1 METPLHSQKLAVLSR
16 LIKES
21 SLTLEEA
28 LLLLKEE
35 ETEVVDNQPFKI
47 APYTPGTTTPWT
59 IPINN
64 PYGGILRDSGSG
76 TINPSG
82 IMFTTS
88 NNTLGSSFATS
99 LTNTNTEDANL

>member
-1 METPLHSQKLAVLSR
+1 METPLHSQKLAILSR

-28 LLLLKEE
+28 LLLLKDE

-47 APYTPGTTTPWT
+47 QPYTPGTTTPWT

-64 PYGGILRDSGSG
+64 PYGTILSSGSG
-76 TINPSG
+76 TVNPSG

-88 NNTLGSSFATS
+88 NNTLGSSFTAS

>member
-1 METPLHSQKLAVLSR
+1 METPLHSQKLAILSR

-28 LLLLKEE
+28 LLLLKDE

-47 APYTPGTTTPWT
+47 QPYTPGTTTPWT

-64 PYGGILRDSGSG
+64 PYGTILSSGNG
-76 TINPSG
+76 TVNPSG

-88 NNTLGSSFATS
+88 NNTLGSSLTAS

>member
-1 METPLHSQKLAVLSR
+1 METPLHSQKLAILSR

-28 LLLLKEE
+28 LLLLKDE
-35 ETEVVDNQPFKI
+35 ETEVVDNQPSTI
-47 APYTPGTTTPWT
+47 SNYPPLTTPFT
-59 IPINN
+59 IPLVNI
-64 PYGGILRDSGSG
+64 PHGTRTLSGSG
-76 TINPSG
+76 TINTSG

-88 NNTLGSSFATS
+88 NNTLGSSLTAS

>member
-1 METPLHSQKLAVLSR
+1 METPLHSQKLAILSR

-35 ETEVVDNQPFKI
+35 ETEVVDNQPHTI
-47 APYTPGTTTPWT
+47 SNYPPLTTPFT
-59 IPINN
+59 IPITK
-64 PYGGILRDSGSG
+64 PYGTRTLGGSG

-88 NNTLGSSFATS
+88 NNTLGSSLTAS

>member
-1 METPLHSQKLAVLSR
+1 METPLHSQKLAILSR

-47 APYTPGTTTPWT
+47 QPYTPGTTTPWT
-59 IPINN
+59 LPITN
-64 PYGGILRDSGSG
+64 PYGTLGGSG

-88 NNTLGSSFATS
+88 NNTLGSSLTTS

>member
-1 METPLHSQKLAVLSR
+1 METPLHSQKLAILSR

-35 ETEVVDNQPFKI
+35 ETEVVDNQPHTI
-47 APYTPGTTTPWT
+47 SNYPPVTTPFT
-59 IPINN
+59 IP
-64 PYGGILRDSGSG
+64 YGIRTLSGSG

-88 NNTLGSSFATS
+88 NNTLGSSLTAS